1 MKHISWMAL
10 VLCIAGRCR
19 FGTTWT
25 CSHPLVGTSPPVTWQ
40 GRRPALPAPR
50 LVPSPWPLCQ
60 VHSSDAAP
68 LLFQCTEFRRN
79 FIHANGYG
87 WLTCAP
93 IMHPLP
99 FRTLA
104 ATLPVLAAANLS
116 LMPTICTTI
125 YPEQQL
131 EACVAGG
138 VLKVV
143 AWGVVL
149 PLLGVYV
156 AELYARQ
163 VFMATPVEAAATAAA
178 AALQTEEPH
187 R

>member
-1 MKHISWMAL
+1 
-10 VLCIAGRCR
+10 
-19 FGTTWT
+19 
-25 CSHPLVGTSPPVTWQ
+25 
-40 GRRPALPAPR
+40 
-50 LVPSPWPLCQ
+50 
-60 VHSSDAAP
+60 
-68 LLFQCTEFRRN
+68 
-79 FIHANGYG
+79 
-87 WLTCAP
+87 
-93 IMHPLP
+93 MHPLP